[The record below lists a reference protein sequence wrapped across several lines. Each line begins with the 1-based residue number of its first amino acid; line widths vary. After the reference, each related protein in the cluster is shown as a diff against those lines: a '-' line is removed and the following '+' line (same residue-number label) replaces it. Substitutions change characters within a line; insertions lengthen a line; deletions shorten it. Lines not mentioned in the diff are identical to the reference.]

1 MLAGLRNF
9 LLTFIISLIIFGI
22 IAFFVVNMIMDSI
35 GVGSFIDNGNIDPVQ
50 TGGEDYVENP
60 GGNEA
65 LIELD
70 GNSFNMLFVGL
81 DYAPDIFYDY
91 YDPDTVSSLVEYNS
105 DKIPGELVTDG
116 EYRNVSADTILLVC
130 VSKERKEFAFSAIS
144 PGTIIKRENENVCL
158 SDIFENEGIDSFIE
172 SVHSLV
178 GVPIDRYAL
187 VSLYEFPSIIDIIE
201 GVDFNVPCDMKY
213 DDYKG
218 GLHINLKEG
227 FQHLDGEK
235 ALHVLRFNKYEGTVN
250 SRLKTTVSFAR
261 AVMNKM
267 TDPKYITK
275 AAALFREAEKMIIT
289 DFTAADL
296 SSNLDL
302 IFSYPEFSPVSIE
315 LPGTYSTIDGRL
327 CFIPNEN
334 ACRNAMVAYDRV
346 K

>member
-1 MLAGLRNF
+1 MLAGLKNF
-9 LLTFIISLIIFGI
+9 LLTFIISLVIFGI

-35 GVGSFIDNGNIDPVQ
+35 GVGSFIDGNNDPVQ
-50 TGGEDYVENP
+50 TGGEDYVDTP
-60 GGNEA
+60 KGNEA
-65 LIELD
+65 LLELD

-91 YDPDTVSSLVEYNS
+91 YDPDTVSSLVNFDS
-105 DKIPGELVTDG
+105 GKIAGELVTDG
-116 EYRNVSADTILLVC
+116 EYRAVSADTILLVC
-130 VSKERKEFAFSAIS
+130 VSKEREEFAFTAIS
-144 PGTIIKRENENVCL
+144 PGTIIKRQNENVCL
-158 SDIFENEGIDSFIE
+158 SDIFESEGTRSFIE

-178 GVPIDRYAL
+178 GVPIDRYAF
-187 VSLYEFPSIIDIIE
+187 VSLYEFPSLIDIIE

-218 GLHINLKEG
+218 GLHINIKEG
-227 FQHLDGEK
+227 IQHLDGEK
-235 ALHVLRFNKYEGTVN
+235 ALQVLRFNKYEGTVN

-289 DFTAADL
+289 DFTASDL

-302 IFSYPEFSPVSIE
+302 IFSYPTFEPVNIE

-334 ACRNAMVAYDRV
+334 ACLNVMMPYKRT

>member
-1 MLAGLRNF
+1 MIAGLKNF
-9 LLTFIISLIIFGI
+9 LLTFIISLVIFGI

-35 GVGSFIDNGNIDPVQ
+35 GVGSFIDGNNDPVQ
-50 TGGEDYVENP
+50 TGGEDYVETP
-60 GGNEA
+60 SGNDA
-65 LIELD
+65 LLELD

-91 YDPDTVSSLVEYNS
+91 YNPNTVSSLVNFDS
-105 DKIPGELVTDG
+105 GKIPGELVTDG
-116 EYRNVSADTILLVC
+116 EYRAVSADTILLVC
-130 VSKERKEFAFSAIS
+130 VSKERSEFAFTAIS
-144 PGTIIKRENENVCL
+144 PGTIIKRENKNICL
-158 SDIFENEGIDSFIE
+158 SDVFESEGIDSFIE

-178 GVPIDRYAL
+178 GVPIDRYAF
-187 VSLYEFPSIIDIIE
+187 VSLYEFPSLIDIIE
-201 GVDFNVPCDMKY
+201 GVDFNVPCNMKY
-213 DDYKG
+213 DDFKG

-227 FQHLDGEK
+227 VQHLDGEK

-261 AVMNKM
+261 ALMNKM

-302 IFSYPEFSPVSIE
+302 IFSYPNFEPVSIE

-327 CFIPNEN
+327 CFIPSES
-334 ACRNAMVAYDRV
+334 ACLNVMMPYRRA

>member
-9 LLTFIISLIIFGI
+9 LLTFIISLVIFGI

-35 GVGSFIDNGNIDPVQ
+35 GVGSFIGRNNDPVQ
-50 TGGEDYVENP
+50 TGGEDYVDTP
-60 GGNEA
+60 SGNEA

-91 YDPDTVSSLVEYNS
+91 YDPDTVSSLVDFDS
-105 DKIPGELVTDG
+105 GKIPGELVTDG
-116 EYRNVSADTILLVC
+116 EYRAVSADTILLVC
-130 VSKERKEFAFSAIS
+130 VSKERKEFAFTAIS

-158 SDIFENEGIDSFIE
+158 SDVFESEGIDSFIE

-178 GVPIDRYAL
+178 GVPIDRYAF
-187 VSLYEFPSIIDIIE
+187 VSLYEFPDLIDIIE

-218 GLHINLKEG
+218 ALHIDFKEG
-227 FQHLDGEK
+227 VQHLDGEK
-235 ALHVLRFNKYEGTVN
+235 ALQVLRFNKYEGTVN

-302 IFSYPEFSPVSIE
+302 IFSYPNFEPVSIE

-334 ACRNAMVAYDRV
+334 ACRSVMMPYKRV